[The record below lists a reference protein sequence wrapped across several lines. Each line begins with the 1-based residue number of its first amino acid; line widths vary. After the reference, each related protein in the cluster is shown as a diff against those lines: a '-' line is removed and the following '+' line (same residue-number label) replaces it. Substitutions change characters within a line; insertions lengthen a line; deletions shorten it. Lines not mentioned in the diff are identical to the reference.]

1 MTVAYLTVG
10 FLAVAYVVLTMW
22 RAARDARRRRE
33 IVRRALGY
41 GDLYVTLLEIES
53 LPETVEEKERAA

>member
-1 MTVAYLTVG
+1 MIVAYLTIG
-10 FLAVAYVVLTMW
+10 FLAVDYVVWTMW

-41 GDLYVTLLEIES
+41 GDLYVTLLEIEG
-53 LPETVEEKERAA
+53 LPETHEHERAA